1 MKLSIIQNKDIDGKV
16 LKTNYVNLVQEFN
29 DLSEFALLLINFN
42 ICTAVFKNVKYIDGW
57 SKDPYVNAISLCQSN
72 RWRYDVN
79 CESIDFI
86 AFDFDDGTLPE
97 TIQDKFK
104 DFNYVMAA
112 STNHMKDKGTKG
124 GILPRFHI
132 FIRLKSPINDSDFYK
147 FLFETLVKKYDI
159 SSIDPS
165 VKNIGRFYKQHL
177 EILKINDGIDFDCA
191 EFKFTYEKS
200 LNSKLFKSIK
210 SSVVISDTDIE
221 DTIRFK
227 KKIKPLLLDTTGSS
241 HYGVFCACGYCK
253 WYGIDES
260 TAYSII
266 SKYVT
271 VDKLDE
277 IISNIWSKL

>member
-1 MKLSIIQNKDIDGKV
+1 MNHSFHVEINCQQQNHWEGRICGDVFI
-16 LKTNYVNLVQEFN
+16 TNLVKEEN
-29 DLSEFALLLINFN
+29 RITFA
-42 ICTAVFKNVKYIDGW
+42 
-57 SKDPYVNAISLCQSN
+57 
-72 RWRYDVN
+72 
-79 CESIDFI
+79 
-86 AFDFDDGTLPE
+86 
-97 TIQDKFK
+97 IQ
-104 DFNYVMAA
+104 
-112 STNHMKDKGTKG
+112 
-124 GILPRFHI
+124 ILANP
-132 FIRLKSPINDSDFYK
+132 
-147 FLFETLVKKYDI
+147 KK
-159 SSIDPS
+159 
-165 VKNIGRFYKQHL
+165 L
-177 EILKINDGIDFDCA
+177 
-191 EFKFTYEKS
+191 S